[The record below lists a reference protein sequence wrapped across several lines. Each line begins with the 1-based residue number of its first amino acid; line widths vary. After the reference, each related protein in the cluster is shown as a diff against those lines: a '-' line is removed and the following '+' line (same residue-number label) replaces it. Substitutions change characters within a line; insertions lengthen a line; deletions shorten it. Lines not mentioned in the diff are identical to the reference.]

1 MKILCPIVLVAIGLF
16 VSRINISWASD
27 PWKMNISC
35 LGEQNVLF
43 SSIQGI
49 KNICDYY
56 FYDKYINI
64 TCQILKI
71 NNYTQNEKYLAIEN
85 FLDRI
90 YETNN
95 NTEDSKYKEVDMT
108 DDESVGYFGALLML
122 NEEKDNYEFLIAV
135 NSRVRHSV
143 PIFNFYFMKQII
155 QKAAKRKIIIDFTYC
170 PLPLTSDVSQRTD
183 EANNSIFILFIS
195 KVFSLIPASF
205 ITRKVKERINNS
217 KHLMR
222 ISSKSIIAYWIVNY
236 IFELVKYYFTCG
248 VCIFL
253 IWIFD
258 YYEKY
263 LELLYV
269 LYGPAMV
276 SSTYFLVS
284 FFQNESTAQNI
295 VILVNFFIGALGSV
309 VILLLRGM
317 DNTYEDAKILEYIFA
332 VLPSFYFNFGY
343 DFLLNKLN

>member
-1 MKILCPIVLVAIGLF
+1 
-16 VSRINISWASD
+16 
-27 PWKMNISC
+27 
-35 LGEQNVLF
+35 
-43 SSIQGI
+43 
-49 KNICDYY
+49 
-56 FYDKYINI
+56 
-64 TCQILKI
+64 
-71 NNYTQNEKYLAIEN
+71 
-85 FLDRI
+85 
-90 YETNN
+90 
-95 NTEDSKYKEVDMT
+95 
-108 DDESVGYFGALLML
+108 ML

-155 QKAAKRKIIIDFTYC
+155 QKAAKRKINIDFTHH

-195 KVFSLIPASF
+195 TAFSLIPASF
-205 ITRKVKERINNS
+205 ITRIVKERINNS

-222 ISSKSIIAYWIVNY
+222 ISSMSRIAYWIVNY

-253 IWIFD
+253 LWIFD
-258 YYEKY
+258 YYERY

-276 SSTYFLVS
+276 SFTYILS
-284 FFQNESTAQNI
+284 FIFQNESTAQNI
-295 VILVNFFIGALGSV
+295 VILINFVIGALGSV
-309 VILLLRGM
+309 VVLLLRGM

-332 VLPSFYFNFGY
+332 ILPSFCFNFGY
-343 DFLLNKLN
+343 DLLLNKLIIYIIDYPEEWMYFKDNEVIKNFNFLLSMVIYLALEIFIYTIILFIIRSREWWFLDFSNT